1 MLVLSRKEG
10 ERLVVGKDI
19 TITVTKC
26 GRNRVVIGI
35 EAPKEVA
42 VKRAELIDAESL
54 PTGRKSDSFN
64 QSLSVA

>member
-1 MLVLSRKEG
+1 MLVLSRKQG

-35 EAPKEVA
+35 EAPKDVP
-42 VKRAELIDAESL
+42 VQRGELIEAEPL
-54 PTGRKSDSFN
+54 ATACGPQAKQPT
-64 QSLSVA
+64 LSVA